1 MQKYENKMTLPNI
14 LGFFSAFS
22 HQNEADNEWNKG
34 YKRDSEGD
42 NGTKKCGKTTLSD
55 VGSGVFF
62 GDN

>member
-1 MQKYENKMTLPNI
+1 MTLPNI

-22 HQNEADNEWNKG
+22 HQNEADNEWNEG
-34 YKRDSEGD
+34 YKRDAEGYD
-42 NGTKKCGKTTLSD
+42 STEKCGKTTLSD